1 MAKTDNLTDFLTGVA
16 GAIRTKKGTT
26 ALINPQDFESEIG
39 SIDTAKPEQNKTL
52 TVTENGTQTVKPDT
66 GKVLS
71 GVTVTTNVPA
81 TPTEEKTVDLA
92 MASGNQVVTPA
103 SGKHLT
109 KVTIT
114 KPATLA
120 AGNIKSGVNIG
131 GVTGTLSPAKTE
143 QAKTVDLAMASGNQV
158 VSPDSGKV
166 LSSVTITKPTTL
178 VASNIKKG
186 VTIGGVAGSY
196 APTFTTETKTVALAM
211 GSGNTGDIEVSFS
224 TKEYEVE
231 TVQGRF
237 QYYDEQAMTDPMVVQ
252 AGLEGIAKTMIN
264 DFTAKA
270 VAEFDK
276 ATLTVQ
282 RSGFA
287 FTDIVDAIA
296 KLNTENE
303 DGLFILVGVADLA
316 NFRKELK
323 DDLKYNEAFVR
334 TGYVGSVC
342 GVPVIVT
349 KAITN
354 KNIYLASK
362 EAVTLFIKKDTEV
375 EQERDANVRNNKV
388 YIRKV
393 AVVALT
399 DENKVVKLTPK
410 AGA

>member
-1 MAKTDNLTDFLTGVA
+1 MANQVYDNVVLANKIEDIL
-16 GAIRTKKGTT
+16 TT
-26 ALINPQDFESEIG
+26 AVD
-39 SIDTAKPEQNKTL
+39 L
-52 TVTENGTQTVKPDT
+52 T
-66 GKVLS
+66 S
-71 GVTVTTNVPA
+71 YM
-81 TPTEEKTVDLA
+81 TVDTSMTQEA
-92 MASGNQVVTPA
+92 GMKKKINTYKAQGNVE
-103 SGKHLT
+103 
-109 KVTIT
+109 
-114 KPATLA
+114 TL
-120 AGNIKSGVNIG
+120 
-131 GVTGTLSPAKTE
+131 
-143 QAKTVDLAMASGNQV
+143 D
-158 VSPDSGKV
+158 
-166 LSSVTITKPTTL
+166 
-178 VASNIKKG
+178 
-186 VTIGGVAGSY
+186 
-196 APTFTTETKTVALAM
+196 M
-211 GSGNTGDIEVSFS
+211 GAGNTGDIEVSFS

-270 VAEFDK
+270 IAEFDK

-282 RSGFA
+282 RTGFA
-287 FTDIVDAIA
+287 FTNIVDAIA

-323 DDLKYNEAFVR
+323 DDLKYNEDFVR

-354 KNIYLASK
+354 GNIYLASK

-399 DENKVVKLTPK
+399 DETKVVKLTPK

>member
-1 MAKTDNLTDFLTGVA
+1 MANQVYDNVVLANKIEDIL
-16 GAIRTKKGTT
+16 TT
-26 ALINPQDFESEIG
+26 AVDLTSYMTVDTSMTQEAGMKKKINTYKATGDVE
-39 SIDTAKPEQNKTL
+39 TL
-52 TVTENGTQTVKPDT
+52 T
-66 GKVLS
+66 
-71 GVTVTTNVPA
+71 
-81 TPTEEKTVDLA
+81 
-92 MASGNQVVTPA
+92 MGN
-103 SGKHLT
+103 
-109 KVTIT
+109 
-114 KPATLA
+114 
-120 AGNIKSGVNIG
+120 
-131 GVTGTLSPAKTE
+131 
-143 QAKTVDLAMASGNQV
+143 
-158 VSPDSGKV
+158 
-166 LSSVTITKPTTL
+166 
-178 VASNIKKG
+178 
-186 VTIGGVAGSY
+186 
-196 APTFTTETKTVALAM
+196 
-211 GSGNTGDIEVSFS
+211 GNTGDIEVSFA
-224 TKEYEVE
+224 TKEYDVE

-237 QYYDEQAMTDPMVVQ
+237 QYFDEQAMTDPMVVQ

-276 ATLTVQ
+276 ATLTVA
-282 RSGFA
+282 RTGFA

-296 KLNTENE
+296 KLNTESE

-316 NFRKELK
+316 KFRKELA
-323 DDLKYNEAFVR
+323 DDLKYSEGFVR

-354 KNIYLASK
+354 GNIYLASK

-410 AGA
+410 VGA

>member
-1 MAKTDNLTDFLTGVA
+1 MANQVYDNVVLANKIEDIL
-16 GAIRTKKGTT
+16 TT
-26 ALINPQDFESEIG
+26 AVD
-39 SIDTAKPEQNKTL
+39 L
-52 TVTENGTQTVKPDT
+52 T
-66 GKVLS
+66 S
-71 GVTVTTNVPA
+71 YM
-81 TPTEEKTVDLA
+81 TVDTSMTQEA
-92 MASGNQVVTPA
+92 GMKKKINTYKAQGDVE
-103 SGKHLT
+103 
-109 KVTIT
+109 
-114 KPATLA
+114 TL
-120 AGNIKSGVNIG
+120 GMGV
-131 GVTGTLSPAKTE
+131 
-143 QAKTVDLAMASGNQV
+143 
-158 VSPDSGKV
+158 
-166 LSSVTITKPTTL
+166 
-178 VASNIKKG
+178 
-186 VTIGGVAGSY
+186 
-196 APTFTTETKTVALAM
+196 
-211 GSGNTGDIEVSFS
+211 GNTGDIEVSFS
-224 TKEYEVE
+224 TKEYTVE

-237 QYYDEQAMTDPMVVQ
+237 QYFDEQAMTDPMVVQ

-282 RSGFA
+282 RTGFA

-296 KLNTENE
+296 KLNTESE

-316 NFRKELK
+316 KFRKELQ
-323 DDLKYNEAFVR
+323 DDLKYSEGFVR

-354 KNIYLASK
+354 GNIYLASK

>member
-1 MAKTDNLTDFLTGVA
+1 MANQVYDNVVLANKIEDIL
-16 GAIRTKKGTT
+16 TT
-26 ALINPQDFESEIG
+26 AVD
-39 SIDTAKPEQNKTL
+39 L
-52 TVTENGTQTVKPDT
+52 T
-66 GKVLS
+66 S
-71 GVTVTTNVPA
+71 YM
-81 TPTEEKTVDLA
+81 TVDTSMTQEA
-92 MASGNQVVTPA
+92 GMKKKINTYKAQGNVE
-103 SGKHLT
+103 
-109 KVTIT
+109 
-114 KPATLA
+114 TL
-120 AGNIKSGVNIG
+120 
-131 GVTGTLSPAKTE
+131 
-143 QAKTVDLAMASGNQV
+143 D
-158 VSPDSGKV
+158 
-166 LSSVTITKPTTL
+166 
-178 VASNIKKG
+178 
-186 VTIGGVAGSY
+186 
-196 APTFTTETKTVALAM
+196 M
-211 GSGNTGDIEVSFS
+211 GAGNTGDIEVSFS
-224 TKEYEVE
+224 TKEYPVE

-270 VAEFDK
+270 IAEFDK
-276 ATLTVQ
+276 ATLTVA
-282 RSGFA
+282 RTGFA

-296 KLNTENE
+296 KLNTESE

-323 DDLKYNEAFVR
+323 DDLKYNEDFVR

-362 EAVTLFIKKDTEV
+362 DAVTLFIKKDTEV

>member
-1 MAKTDNLTDFLTGVA
+1 MANQVYDNVVLANKIEDIL
-16 GAIRTKKGTT
+16 TT
-26 ALINPQDFESEIG
+26 AVD
-39 SIDTAKPEQNKTL
+39 L
-52 TVTENGTQTVKPDT
+52 T
-66 GKVLS
+66 S
-71 GVTVTTNVPA
+71 YM
-81 TPTEEKTVDLA
+81 TVDTS
-92 MASGNQVVTPA
+92 MTQE
-103 SGKHLT
+103 
-109 KVTIT
+109 
-114 KPATLA
+114 
-120 AGNIKSGVNIG
+120 AG
-131 GVTGTLSPAKTE
+131 
-143 QAKTVDLAMASGNQV
+143 M
-158 VSPDSGKV
+158 
-166 LSSVTITKPTTL
+166 
-178 VASNIKKG
+178 KKKINTYKAQG
-186 VTIGGVAGSY
+186 DV
-196 APTFTTETKTVALAM
+196 ETLAM
-211 GSGNTGDIEVSFS
+211 GNGNTGDIEVSFA

-276 ATLTVQ
+276 ATLTVA
-282 RSGFA
+282 RTGFA

-303 DGLFILVGVADLA
+303 DGLFILVGIADLA
-316 NFRKELK
+316 KLRKELA
-323 DDLKYNEAFVR
+323 DDLKYSEGFVR

-354 KNIYLASK
+354 GNIYLASK

-410 AGA
+410 VGA

>member
-1 MAKTDNLTDFLTGVA
+1 MANLVYDNVVLANKIEDIL
-16 GAIRTKKGTT
+16 TT
-26 ALINPQDFESEIG
+26 AVDLNSYM
-39 SIDTAKPEQNKTL
+39 
-52 TVTENGTQTVKPDT
+52 
-66 GKVLS
+66 
-71 GVTVTTNVPA
+71 
-81 TPTEEKTVDLA
+81 TVDTS
-92 MASGNQVVTPA
+92 MTQE
-103 SGKHLT
+103 
-109 KVTIT
+109 
-114 KPATLA
+114 
-120 AGNIKSGVNIG
+120 AGMKKKINTYKARG
-131 GVTGTLSPAKTE
+131 GV
-143 QAKTVDLAMASGNQV
+143 
-158 VSPDSGKV
+158 
-166 LSSVTITKPTTL
+166 
-178 VASNIKKG
+178 
-186 VTIGGVAGSY
+186 
-196 APTFTTETKTVALAM
+196 ETLAM
-211 GSGNTGDIEVSFS
+211 GFGNTGDIEVNFE
-224 TKEYEVE
+224 TKDYEVK

-264 DFTAKA
+264 DFTTKA
-270 VAEFDK
+270 IAEFDN

-282 RSGFA
+282 RSGSA

-316 NFRKELK
+316 NLRKELK
-323 DDLKYNEAFVR
+323 DDLKYNEDFVR

-399 DENKVVKLTPK
+399 DKNKVVKLTPK
-410 AGA
+410 TEA

>member
-1 MAKTDNLTDFLTGVA
+1 MANQVYDNVVLANKIEDIL
-16 GAIRTKKGTT
+16 TT
-26 ALINPQDFESEIG
+26 AVD
-39 SIDTAKPEQNKTL
+39 L
-52 TVTENGTQTVKPDT
+52 T
-66 GKVLS
+66 S
-71 GVTVTTNVPA
+71 YM
-81 TPTEEKTVDLA
+81 TVDTSMTQEA
-92 MASGNQVVTPA
+92 GMKKKINTYKAQGNVE
-103 SGKHLT
+103 
-109 KVTIT
+109 
-114 KPATLA
+114 TL
-120 AGNIKSGVNIG
+120 
-131 GVTGTLSPAKTE
+131 E
-143 QAKTVDLAMASGNQV
+143 
-158 VSPDSGKV
+158 
-166 LSSVTITKPTTL
+166 
-178 VASNIKKG
+178 
-186 VTIGGVAGSY
+186 
-196 APTFTTETKTVALAM
+196 M
-211 GSGNTGDIEVSFS
+211 GAGNTGDIEVSFA

-264 DFTAKA
+264 DFTTKA
-270 VAEFDK
+270 IAEFDK

-282 RSGFA
+282 RTGFA

-303 DGLFILVGVADLA
+303 DGLFILVGVNDLA
-316 NFRKELK
+316 NFRKELQ
-323 DDLKYNEAFVR
+323 DDLKYNEDFVR

-362 EAVTLFIKKDTEV
+362 DAVTLFIKKDTEV

>member
-1 MAKTDNLTDFLTGVA
+1 MANQVYENVVLANKIEDIL
-16 GAIRTKKGTT
+16 TT
-26 ALINPQDFESEIG
+26 AVD
-39 SIDTAKPEQNKTL
+39 L
-52 TVTENGTQTVKPDT
+52 T
-66 GKVLS
+66 S
-71 GVTVTTNVPA
+71 YM
-81 TPTEEKTVDLA
+81 TVDTS
-92 MASGNQVVTPA
+92 MTQE
-103 SGKHLT
+103 
-109 KVTIT
+109 
-114 KPATLA
+114 
-120 AGNIKSGVNIG
+120 AG
-131 GVTGTLSPAKTE
+131 
-143 QAKTVDLAMASGNQV
+143 M
-158 VSPDSGKV
+158 
-166 LSSVTITKPTTL
+166 
-178 VASNIKKG
+178 KKKINTYKAVG
-186 VTIGGVAGSY
+186 EV
-196 APTFTTETKTVALAM
+196 EELAM
-211 GSGNTGDIEVSFS
+211 GEGNTKDIESTFT
-224 TKEYEVE
+224 TKEYEVK

-237 QYYDEQAMTDPMVVQ
+237 QYFDEQAMTDPMVVQ
-252 AGLEGIAKTMIN
+252 TGLEGIAKTMIN
-264 DFTAKA
+264 DFTKKA

-276 ATLTVQ
+276 ATLTVA
-282 RSGFA
+282 RTGFA

-354 KNIYLASK
+354 GNIYLASK

-410 AGA
+410 VEA

>member
-1 MAKTDNLTDFLTGVA
+1 MANQVYDNVVLANKIEDIL
-16 GAIRTKKGTT
+16 TT
-26 ALINPQDFESEIG
+26 AVD
-39 SIDTAKPEQNKTL
+39 L
-52 TVTENGTQTVKPDT
+52 T
-66 GKVLS
+66 S
-71 GVTVTTNVPA
+71 YM
-81 TPTEEKTVDLA
+81 TVDTSMTQEA
-92 MASGNQVVTPA
+92 GMKKKINTYKAQGNV
-103 SGKHLT
+103 
-109 KVTIT
+109 
-114 KPATLA
+114 
-120 AGNIKSGVNIG
+120 
-131 GVTGTLSPAKTE
+131 
-143 QAKTVDLAMASGNQV
+143 
-158 VSPDSGKV
+158 
-166 LSSVTITKPTTL
+166 
-178 VASNIKKG
+178 
-186 VTIGGVAGSY
+186 
-196 APTFTTETKTVALAM
+196 ETLAM
-211 GSGNTGDIEVSFS
+211 GNGNTGDIEVSFS

-276 ATLTVQ
+276 ATLTVA
-282 RSGFA
+282 RTGFA

-296 KLNTENE
+296 KLNTESE
-303 DGLFILVGVADLA
+303 DGLFILVGIADLA
-316 NFRKELK
+316 KFRKELQ
-323 DDLKYNEAFVR
+323 DDLKYSEDYVR

-354 KNIYLASK
+354 GNIYLASK

-399 DENKVVKLTPK
+399 DETKVVKLTPK
-410 AGA
+410 VGA

>member
-1 MAKTDNLTDFLTGVA
+1 MANQVYDNVVLANKIEDIL
-16 GAIRTKKGTT
+16 TT
-26 ALINPQDFESEIG
+26 AVD
-39 SIDTAKPEQNKTL
+39 L
-52 TVTENGTQTVKPDT
+52 T
-66 GKVLS
+66 S
-71 GVTVTTNVPA
+71 YM
-81 TPTEEKTVDLA
+81 TVDTSMTQEA
-92 MASGNQVVTPA
+92 GMKKKINTYKAQGNVE
-103 SGKHLT
+103 
-109 KVTIT
+109 
-114 KPATLA
+114 TL
-120 AGNIKSGVNIG
+120 
-131 GVTGTLSPAKTE
+131 
-143 QAKTVDLAMASGNQV
+143 D
-158 VSPDSGKV
+158 
-166 LSSVTITKPTTL
+166 
-178 VASNIKKG
+178 
-186 VTIGGVAGSY
+186 
-196 APTFTTETKTVALAM
+196 M
-211 GSGNTGDIEVSFS
+211 GAGNTGDIEVSFA

-354 KNIYLASK
+354 GNIYLASK

>member
-1 MAKTDNLTDFLTGVA
+1 MANQVYDNVVLANKIEDIL
-16 GAIRTKKGTT
+16 TT
-26 ALINPQDFESEIG
+26 AVD
-39 SIDTAKPEQNKTL
+39 L
-52 TVTENGTQTVKPDT
+52 T
-66 GKVLS
+66 S
-71 GVTVTTNVPA
+71 YM
-81 TPTEEKTVDLA
+81 TVDTSMTQEA
-92 MASGNQVVTPA
+92 GMKKKINTYKAQGNVE
-103 SGKHLT
+103 
-109 KVTIT
+109 
-114 KPATLA
+114 TL
-120 AGNIKSGVNIG
+120 
-131 GVTGTLSPAKTE
+131 
-143 QAKTVDLAMASGNQV
+143 D
-158 VSPDSGKV
+158 
-166 LSSVTITKPTTL
+166 
-178 VASNIKKG
+178 
-186 VTIGGVAGSY
+186 
-196 APTFTTETKTVALAM
+196 M
-211 GSGNTGDIEVSFS
+211 GAGNTGDIEVSFS

-264 DFTAKA
+264 DFTTKA
-270 VAEFDK
+270 IAEFDK

-282 RSGFA
+282 RTGFA

-316 NFRKELK
+316 KFRKELA
-323 DDLKYNEAFVR
+323 DDLKYSEGFVR

-354 KNIYLASK
+354 GNIYLASK

>member
-1 MAKTDNLTDFLTGVA
+1 MANQVYENVVLANKIEDIL
-16 GAIRTKKGTT
+16 TT
-26 ALINPQDFESEIG
+26 AVD
-39 SIDTAKPEQNKTL
+39 L
-52 TVTENGTQTVKPDT
+52 T
-66 GKVLS
+66 S
-71 GVTVTTNVPA
+71 YM
-81 TPTEEKTVDLA
+81 TVDTS
-92 MASGNQVVTPA
+92 MTQE
-103 SGKHLT
+103 
-109 KVTIT
+109 
-114 KPATLA
+114 
-120 AGNIKSGVNIG
+120 AG
-131 GVTGTLSPAKTE
+131 
-143 QAKTVDLAMASGNQV
+143 M
-158 VSPDSGKV
+158 
-166 LSSVTITKPTTL
+166 
-178 VASNIKKG
+178 KKKINTYKAVG
-186 VTIGGVAGSY
+186 EV
-196 APTFTTETKTVALAM
+196 EELAM
-211 GSGNTGDIEVSFS
+211 GEGNTQDIESTFT
-224 TKEYEVE
+224 TKEYEVK

-237 QYYDEQAMTDPMVVQ
+237 QYFDEQAMTDPMVVQ
-252 AGLEGIAKTMIN
+252 TGLEGIAKTMIN

-270 VAEFDK
+270 IAEFDK
-276 ATLTVQ
+276 ATLTVA
-282 RSGFA
+282 RTGFA

-296 KLNTENE
+296 KLNTESE

-354 KNIYLASK
+354 GNIYLASK

-410 AGA
+410 VGA

>member
-1 MAKTDNLTDFLTGVA
+1 MANQVYDNVVLANKIEDIL
-16 GAIRTKKGTT
+16 TT
-26 ALINPQDFESEIG
+26 AVDLTSYMTVDTSMTQEAGMKKKINTYKATGDVE
-39 SIDTAKPEQNKTL
+39 TL
-52 TVTENGTQTVKPDT
+52 T
-66 GKVLS
+66 
-71 GVTVTTNVPA
+71 
-81 TPTEEKTVDLA
+81 
-92 MASGNQVVTPA
+92 MGN
-103 SGKHLT
+103 
-109 KVTIT
+109 
-114 KPATLA
+114 
-120 AGNIKSGVNIG
+120 
-131 GVTGTLSPAKTE
+131 
-143 QAKTVDLAMASGNQV
+143 
-158 VSPDSGKV
+158 
-166 LSSVTITKPTTL
+166 
-178 VASNIKKG
+178 
-186 VTIGGVAGSY
+186 
-196 APTFTTETKTVALAM
+196 
-211 GSGNTGDIEVSFS
+211 GNTGDIEVSFA
-224 TKEYEVE
+224 TKEYDVE

-237 QYYDEQAMTDPMVVQ
+237 QYFDEQAMTDPMVVQ

-276 ATLTVQ
+276 ATLTVA
-282 RSGFA
+282 RTGFA

-316 NFRKELK
+316 KFRKELQ
-323 DDLKYNEAFVR
+323 DDLKYSEGFVR

-354 KNIYLASK
+354 GNIYLASK

-410 AGA
+410 VGA

>member
-1 MAKTDNLTDFLTGVA
+1 MANQVYDNVVLANKIEDIL
-16 GAIRTKKGTT
+16 TT
-26 ALINPQDFESEIG
+26 AVD
-39 SIDTAKPEQNKTL
+39 L
-52 TVTENGTQTVKPDT
+52 T
-66 GKVLS
+66 S
-71 GVTVTTNVPA
+71 YM
-81 TPTEEKTVDLA
+81 TVDTSMTQEA
-92 MASGNQVVTPA
+92 GMKKKINTYKAQGNVE
-103 SGKHLT
+103 
-109 KVTIT
+109 
-114 KPATLA
+114 TLDM
-120 AGNIKSGVNIG
+120 GN
-131 GVTGTLSPAKTE
+131 
-143 QAKTVDLAMASGNQV
+143 
-158 VSPDSGKV
+158 
-166 LSSVTITKPTTL
+166 
-178 VASNIKKG
+178 
-186 VTIGGVAGSY
+186 
-196 APTFTTETKTVALAM
+196 
-211 GSGNTGDIEVSFS
+211 GNTGDIEVSFT
-224 TKEYEVE
+224 TKEYNVE

-282 RSGFA
+282 RTGFA

-316 NFRKELK
+316 KFRKELA
-323 DDLKYNEAFVR
+323 DDLKYSEGFVR

-354 KNIYLASK
+354 GNIYLASK

>member
-1 MAKTDNLTDFLTGVA
+1 MANQVYDNVVLANKIEDIL
-16 GAIRTKKGTT
+16 TT
-26 ALINPQDFESEIG
+26 AVD
-39 SIDTAKPEQNKTL
+39 L
-52 TVTENGTQTVKPDT
+52 T
-66 GKVLS
+66 S
-71 GVTVTTNVPA
+71 YM
-81 TPTEEKTVDLA
+81 TVDTSMTQEA
-92 MASGNQVVTPA
+92 GMKKKINTYKAQGNVE
-103 SGKHLT
+103 
-109 KVTIT
+109 
-114 KPATLA
+114 TL
-120 AGNIKSGVNIG
+120 
-131 GVTGTLSPAKTE
+131 E
-143 QAKTVDLAMASGNQV
+143 
-158 VSPDSGKV
+158 
-166 LSSVTITKPTTL
+166 
-178 VASNIKKG
+178 
-186 VTIGGVAGSY
+186 
-196 APTFTTETKTVALAM
+196 M
-211 GSGNTGDIEVSFS
+211 GAGNTGDIEVSFA

-264 DFTAKA
+264 DFTTKA
-270 VAEFDK
+270 IAEFDK

-282 RSGFA
+282 RTGFA

-296 KLNTENE
+296 KLNTESE

-316 NFRKELK
+316 KFRKELQ
-323 DDLKYNEAFVR
+323 DDLKYSEGFVR

-410 AGA
+410 VGA

>member
-1 MAKTDNLTDFLTGVA
+1 MANQVYDNVVLANKIEDIL
-16 GAIRTKKGTT
+16 TT
-26 ALINPQDFESEIG
+26 AVD
-39 SIDTAKPEQNKTL
+39 L
-52 TVTENGTQTVKPDT
+52 T
-66 GKVLS
+66 S
-71 GVTVTTNVPA
+71 YM
-81 TPTEEKTVDLA
+81 TVDTSMTQEA
-92 MASGNQVVTPA
+92 GMKKKINTYKAQGDVE
-103 SGKHLT
+103 
-109 KVTIT
+109 
-114 KPATLA
+114 TL
-120 AGNIKSGVNIG
+120 GMGV
-131 GVTGTLSPAKTE
+131 
-143 QAKTVDLAMASGNQV
+143 
-158 VSPDSGKV
+158 
-166 LSSVTITKPTTL
+166 
-178 VASNIKKG
+178 
-186 VTIGGVAGSY
+186 
-196 APTFTTETKTVALAM
+196 
-211 GSGNTGDIEVSFS
+211 GNTGDIEVSFA

-270 VAEFDK
+270 IAEFDK

-282 RSGFA
+282 RTGFA

-316 NFRKELK
+316 KFRKELQ
-323 DDLKYNEAFVR
+323 DDLKYNEDFVR

-354 KNIYLASK
+354 GNIYLASK

-410 AGA
+410 VEA

>member
-1 MAKTDNLTDFLTGVA
+1 MANQVYDNVVLANKIEDIL
-16 GAIRTKKGTT
+16 TT
-26 ALINPQDFESEIG
+26 AVD
-39 SIDTAKPEQNKTL
+39 L
-52 TVTENGTQTVKPDT
+52 T
-66 GKVLS
+66 S
-71 GVTVTTNVPA
+71 YM
-81 TPTEEKTVDLA
+81 TVDTSMTQEA
-92 MASGNQVVTPA
+92 GMKKKINTYKAQGNVE
-103 SGKHLT
+103 
-109 KVTIT
+109 
-114 KPATLA
+114 TL
-120 AGNIKSGVNIG
+120 
-131 GVTGTLSPAKTE
+131 
-143 QAKTVDLAMASGNQV
+143 D
-158 VSPDSGKV
+158 
-166 LSSVTITKPTTL
+166 
-178 VASNIKKG
+178 
-186 VTIGGVAGSY
+186 
-196 APTFTTETKTVALAM
+196 M
-211 GSGNTGDIEVSFS
+211 GAGNTGDIEVSFS
-224 TKEYEVE
+224 TKEYPVE

-276 ATLTVQ
+276 ATLTVA
-282 RSGFA
+282 RTGFA

-296 KLNTENE
+296 KLNTESE

-316 NFRKELK
+316 KFRKELQ
-323 DDLKYNEAFVR
+323 DDLKYSEGFVR

-354 KNIYLASK
+354 GNIYLASK

-399 DENKVVKLTPK
+399 EENKVVKLTPK
-410 AGA
+410 VGA

>member
-1 MAKTDNLTDFLTGVA
+1 MANQVYDNVVLANKIEDIL
-16 GAIRTKKGTT
+16 TT
-26 ALINPQDFESEIG
+26 AVD
-39 SIDTAKPEQNKTL
+39 L
-52 TVTENGTQTVKPDT
+52 T
-66 GKVLS
+66 S
-71 GVTVTTNVPA
+71 YM
-81 TPTEEKTVDLA
+81 TVDTSMTQEA
-92 MASGNQVVTPA
+92 GMKKKINTYKAQGNVE
-103 SGKHLT
+103 
-109 KVTIT
+109 
-114 KPATLA
+114 TL
-120 AGNIKSGVNIG
+120 
-131 GVTGTLSPAKTE
+131 E
-143 QAKTVDLAMASGNQV
+143 
-158 VSPDSGKV
+158 
-166 LSSVTITKPTTL
+166 
-178 VASNIKKG
+178 
-186 VTIGGVAGSY
+186 
-196 APTFTTETKTVALAM
+196 M
-211 GSGNTGDIEVSFS
+211 GSGNTGDIEVSFA

-264 DFTAKA
+264 DFTTKA

-282 RSGFA
+282 RTGFT

-316 NFRKELK
+316 KFRKELA
-323 DDLKYNEAFVR
+323 DDLKYSEGFVR

-354 KNIYLASK
+354 GNIYLASK

-410 AGA
+410 AEA

>member
-1 MAKTDNLTDFLTGVA
+1 MANQVYDNVVLANKIEDIL
-16 GAIRTKKGTT
+16 TT
-26 ALINPQDFESEIG
+26 AVD
-39 SIDTAKPEQNKTL
+39 L
-52 TVTENGTQTVKPDT
+52 T
-66 GKVLS
+66 S
-71 GVTVTTNVPA
+71 YM
-81 TPTEEKTVDLA
+81 TVDTSMTQEA
-92 MASGNQVVTPA
+92 GMKKKINTYKAQGDVE
-103 SGKHLT
+103 
-109 KVTIT
+109 
-114 KPATLA
+114 TL
-120 AGNIKSGVNIG
+120 GMGV
-131 GVTGTLSPAKTE
+131 
-143 QAKTVDLAMASGNQV
+143 
-158 VSPDSGKV
+158 
-166 LSSVTITKPTTL
+166 
-178 VASNIKKG
+178 
-186 VTIGGVAGSY
+186 
-196 APTFTTETKTVALAM
+196 
-211 GSGNTGDIEVSFS
+211 GNTGDIEVSFS
-224 TKEYEVE
+224 TKEYNVE

-237 QYYDEQAMTDPMVVQ
+237 QYFDEQAMTDPMVVQ

-282 RSGFA
+282 RTGFA

-296 KLNTENE
+296 KLNTESE

-316 NFRKELK
+316 KFRKELQ
-323 DDLKYNEAFVR
+323 DDLKYSEGFVR

-354 KNIYLASK
+354 GNIYLASK

-410 AGA
+410 VGA

>member
-1 MAKTDNLTDFLTGVA
+1 MANQVYDNVVLANKIEDIL
-16 GAIRTKKGTT
+16 TT
-26 ALINPQDFESEIG
+26 AVD
-39 SIDTAKPEQNKTL
+39 L
-52 TVTENGTQTVKPDT
+52 T
-66 GKVLS
+66 S
-71 GVTVTTNVPA
+71 YM
-81 TPTEEKTVDLA
+81 TVDTSMTQEA
-92 MASGNQVVTPA
+92 GMKKKINTYKAQGNVE
-103 SGKHLT
+103 
-109 KVTIT
+109 
-114 KPATLA
+114 TLEMG
-120 AGNIKSGVNIG
+120 AGNS
-131 GVTGTLSPAKTE
+131 
-143 QAKTVDLAMASGNQV
+143 
-158 VSPDSGKV
+158 
-166 LSSVTITKPTTL
+166 
-178 VASNIKKG
+178 
-186 VTIGGVAGSY
+186 
-196 APTFTTETKTVALAM
+196 
-211 GSGNTGDIEVSFS
+211 GDIEVSFA

-264 DFTAKA
+264 DFTTKA
-270 VAEFDK
+270 IAEFDK

-282 RSGFA
+282 RTGFA

-296 KLNTENE
+296 KLNTESE

-316 NFRKELK
+316 KFRKELQ
-323 DDLKYNEAFVR
+323 DDLKYNEDFVR

-354 KNIYLASK
+354 GNIYLASK

>member
-1 MAKTDNLTDFLTGVA
+1 MANQVYDNVVLANKIEDIL
-16 GAIRTKKGTT
+16 TT
-26 ALINPQDFESEIG
+26 AVD
-39 SIDTAKPEQNKTL
+39 L
-52 TVTENGTQTVKPDT
+52 T
-66 GKVLS
+66 S
-71 GVTVTTNVPA
+71 YM
-81 TPTEEKTVDLA
+81 TVDTSMTQEA
-92 MASGNQVVTPA
+92 GMKKKINTYKAQGNVE
-103 SGKHLT
+103 
-109 KVTIT
+109 
-114 KPATLA
+114 TL
-120 AGNIKSGVNIG
+120 
-131 GVTGTLSPAKTE
+131 
-143 QAKTVDLAMASGNQV
+143 D
-158 VSPDSGKV
+158 
-166 LSSVTITKPTTL
+166 
-178 VASNIKKG
+178 
-186 VTIGGVAGSY
+186 
-196 APTFTTETKTVALAM
+196 M
-211 GSGNTGDIEVSFS
+211 GAGNTGDIEVSFS

-264 DFTAKA
+264 DFTTKA

-282 RSGFA
+282 RTGFA

-296 KLNTENE
+296 KLNTESE

-316 NFRKELK
+316 KFRKELQ
-323 DDLKYNEAFVR
+323 DDLKYSEGFVR

-354 KNIYLASK
+354 GNIYLASK

-410 AGA
+410 VGA

>member
-1 MAKTDNLTDFLTGVA
+1 MANQVYDNVVLANKIEDIL
-16 GAIRTKKGTT
+16 TT
-26 ALINPQDFESEIG
+26 AVD
-39 SIDTAKPEQNKTL
+39 L
-52 TVTENGTQTVKPDT
+52 T
-66 GKVLS
+66 S
-71 GVTVTTNVPA
+71 YM
-81 TPTEEKTVDLA
+81 TVDTS
-92 MASGNQVVTPA
+92 MTQE
-103 SGKHLT
+103 
-109 KVTIT
+109 
-114 KPATLA
+114 
-120 AGNIKSGVNIG
+120 AG
-131 GVTGTLSPAKTE
+131 
-143 QAKTVDLAMASGNQV
+143 M
-158 VSPDSGKV
+158 
-166 LSSVTITKPTTL
+166 
-178 VASNIKKG
+178 KKKINTYKAQG
-186 VTIGGVAGSY
+186 DV
-196 APTFTTETKTVALAM
+196 ETLAM
-211 GSGNTGDIEVSFS
+211 GNGNTGDIEVSFA
-224 TKEYEVE
+224 TKEYDVE

-282 RSGFA
+282 RTGFA

-316 NFRKELK
+316 KFRKELQ
-323 DDLKYNEAFVR
+323 DDLKYSEGFVR

-354 KNIYLASK
+354 GNIYLASK

>member
-1 MAKTDNLTDFLTGVA
+1 MANQVYDNVVLANKIEDIL
-16 GAIRTKKGTT
+16 TT
-26 ALINPQDFESEIG
+26 AVD
-39 SIDTAKPEQNKTL
+39 L
-52 TVTENGTQTVKPDT
+52 T
-66 GKVLS
+66 S
-71 GVTVTTNVPA
+71 YM
-81 TPTEEKTVDLA
+81 TVDTSMTQEA
-92 MASGNQVVTPA
+92 GMKKKINTYKAQGNV
-103 SGKHLT
+103 
-109 KVTIT
+109 
-114 KPATLA
+114 
-120 AGNIKSGVNIG
+120 
-131 GVTGTLSPAKTE
+131 
-143 QAKTVDLAMASGNQV
+143 
-158 VSPDSGKV
+158 
-166 LSSVTITKPTTL
+166 
-178 VASNIKKG
+178 
-186 VTIGGVAGSY
+186 
-196 APTFTTETKTVALAM
+196 ETLAM
-211 GSGNTGDIEVSFS
+211 GNGNTGDIEVSFA

-282 RSGFA
+282 RTGFA
-287 FTDIVDAIA
+287 FTDLVDAIA

-316 NFRKELK
+316 KFRKELA
-323 DDLKYNEAFVR
+323 DDLKYSEGFVR

-354 KNIYLASK
+354 GNIYLASK

>member
-1 MAKTDNLTDFLTGVA
+1 MANQVYDNVVLANKIEDIL
-16 GAIRTKKGTT
+16 TT
-26 ALINPQDFESEIG
+26 AVD
-39 SIDTAKPEQNKTL
+39 L
-52 TVTENGTQTVKPDT
+52 T
-66 GKVLS
+66 S
-71 GVTVTTNVPA
+71 YM
-81 TPTEEKTVDLA
+81 TVDTSMTQEA
-92 MASGNQVVTPA
+92 GMKKKINTYKAQGNVE
-103 SGKHLT
+103 
-109 KVTIT
+109 
-114 KPATLA
+114 TL
-120 AGNIKSGVNIG
+120 
-131 GVTGTLSPAKTE
+131 
-143 QAKTVDLAMASGNQV
+143 D
-158 VSPDSGKV
+158 
-166 LSSVTITKPTTL
+166 
-178 VASNIKKG
+178 
-186 VTIGGVAGSY
+186 
-196 APTFTTETKTVALAM
+196 M
-211 GSGNTGDIEVSFS
+211 GAGNTGDIEVSFS

-270 VAEFDK
+270 VAEFEK
-276 ATLTVQ
+276 ATLTVE

-316 NFRKELK
+316 NFRKELQ
-323 DDLKYNEAFVR
+323 DDLKYNEDFVR

-354 KNIYLASK
+354 GHIYLASK
-362 EAVTLFIKKDTEV
+362 DAVTLFIKKDTEV

-399 DENKVVKLTPK
+399 DETKVVKLVPK

>member
-1 MAKTDNLTDFLTGVA
+1 MANQVYDNVVLANKIEDIL
-16 GAIRTKKGTT
+16 TT
-26 ALINPQDFESEIG
+26 AVDLTSYMTVDTSMTQEAGMKKKINTYKATGDVE
-39 SIDTAKPEQNKTL
+39 TL
-52 TVTENGTQTVKPDT
+52 T
-66 GKVLS
+66 
-71 GVTVTTNVPA
+71 
-81 TPTEEKTVDLA
+81 
-92 MASGNQVVTPA
+92 MGN
-103 SGKHLT
+103 
-109 KVTIT
+109 
-114 KPATLA
+114 
-120 AGNIKSGVNIG
+120 
-131 GVTGTLSPAKTE
+131 
-143 QAKTVDLAMASGNQV
+143 
-158 VSPDSGKV
+158 
-166 LSSVTITKPTTL
+166 
-178 VASNIKKG
+178 
-186 VTIGGVAGSY
+186 
-196 APTFTTETKTVALAM
+196 
-211 GSGNTGDIEVSFS
+211 GNTGDIEVSFA
-224 TKEYEVE
+224 TKEYDVE

-237 QYYDEQAMTDPMVVQ
+237 QYFDEQAMTDPMVVQ

-282 RSGFA
+282 RTGFA

-316 NFRKELK
+316 KFRKELA
-323 DDLKYNEAFVR
+323 DDLKYSEGFVR

-354 KNIYLASK
+354 GNIYLASK

-410 AGA
+410 VGA

>member
-1 MAKTDNLTDFLTGVA
+1 MANQVYDNVVLANKIEDIL
-16 GAIRTKKGTT
+16 TT
-26 ALINPQDFESEIG
+26 AVD
-39 SIDTAKPEQNKTL
+39 L
-52 TVTENGTQTVKPDT
+52 T
-66 GKVLS
+66 S
-71 GVTVTTNVPA
+71 YM
-81 TPTEEKTVDLA
+81 TVDTSMTQEA
-92 MASGNQVVTPA
+92 GMKKKINTYKAQGDVE
-103 SGKHLT
+103 
-109 KVTIT
+109 
-114 KPATLA
+114 TL
-120 AGNIKSGVNIG
+120 GMGV
-131 GVTGTLSPAKTE
+131 
-143 QAKTVDLAMASGNQV
+143 
-158 VSPDSGKV
+158 
-166 LSSVTITKPTTL
+166 
-178 VASNIKKG
+178 
-186 VTIGGVAGSY
+186 
-196 APTFTTETKTVALAM
+196 
-211 GSGNTGDIEVSFS
+211 GNTGDIEVSFA
-224 TKEYEVE
+224 TKEYTVE

-276 ATLTVQ
+276 ATLTVA
-282 RSGFA
+282 RTGFA

-296 KLNTENE
+296 KLNTESE

-316 NFRKELK
+316 KFRKELQ
-323 DDLKYNEAFVR
+323 DDLKYSEGFVR

-354 KNIYLASK
+354 GNIYLASK

-410 AGA
+410 VGA

>member
-1 MAKTDNLTDFLTGVA
+1 MANQVYDNVVLANKIEDIL
-16 GAIRTKKGTT
+16 TT
-26 ALINPQDFESEIG
+26 AVD
-39 SIDTAKPEQNKTL
+39 L
-52 TVTENGTQTVKPDT
+52 TRYM
-66 GKVLS
+66 
-71 GVTVTTNVPA
+71 
-81 TPTEEKTVDLA
+81 TVDTSMTQEA
-92 MASGNQVVTPA
+92 GMKKKINTYKAQGNVE
-103 SGKHLT
+103 
-109 KVTIT
+109 
-114 KPATLA
+114 TLDM
-120 AGNIKSGVNIG
+120 GN
-131 GVTGTLSPAKTE
+131 
-143 QAKTVDLAMASGNQV
+143 
-158 VSPDSGKV
+158 
-166 LSSVTITKPTTL
+166 
-178 VASNIKKG
+178 
-186 VTIGGVAGSY
+186 
-196 APTFTTETKTVALAM
+196 
-211 GSGNTGDIEVSFS
+211 GNTGDIEVSFT
-224 TKEYEVE
+224 TKEYNVE

-264 DFTAKA
+264 DFTTKA

-282 RSGFA
+282 RTGFA

-296 KLNTENE
+296 KLNTESE

-316 NFRKELK
+316 KFRKELQ
-323 DDLKYNEAFVR
+323 DDLKYSEGFVR

-354 KNIYLASK
+354 GNIYLASK

>member
-1 MAKTDNLTDFLTGVA
+1 MANQVYENVVLANKIEDIL
-16 GAIRTKKGTT
+16 TT
-26 ALINPQDFESEIG
+26 AVD
-39 SIDTAKPEQNKTL
+39 L
-52 TVTENGTQTVKPDT
+52 T
-66 GKVLS
+66 S
-71 GVTVTTNVPA
+71 YM
-81 TPTEEKTVDLA
+81 TVDTS
-92 MASGNQVVTPA
+92 MTQE
-103 SGKHLT
+103 
-109 KVTIT
+109 
-114 KPATLA
+114 
-120 AGNIKSGVNIG
+120 AG
-131 GVTGTLSPAKTE
+131 
-143 QAKTVDLAMASGNQV
+143 M
-158 VSPDSGKV
+158 
-166 LSSVTITKPTTL
+166 
-178 VASNIKKG
+178 KKKINTYKAVG
-186 VTIGGVAGSY
+186 EV
-196 APTFTTETKTVALAM
+196 EELAM
-211 GSGNTGDIEVSFS
+211 GEGNTQDIESTFT
-224 TKEYEVE
+224 TKEYEVK

-237 QYYDEQAMTDPMVVQ
+237 QYFDEQAMTDPMVVQ
-252 AGLEGIAKTMIN
+252 TGLEGIAKTMIN
-264 DFTAKA
+264 DFTKKA

-276 ATLTVQ
+276 ATLTVA
-282 RSGFA
+282 RTGFA

-354 KNIYLASK
+354 GNIYLASK